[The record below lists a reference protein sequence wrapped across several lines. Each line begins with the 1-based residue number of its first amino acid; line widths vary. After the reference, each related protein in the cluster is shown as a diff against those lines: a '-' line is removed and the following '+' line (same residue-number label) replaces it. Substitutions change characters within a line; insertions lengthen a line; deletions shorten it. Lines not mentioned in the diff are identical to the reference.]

1 MQLTDDELLTMYRWA
16 QAEYGIL
23 RSGISKKEVREYFRK
38 LDRQSFSCVMSFL
51 VFKMFGKHEWGG
63 QTIFD
68 LLPEFKRKLAESV
81 YVNQGGQKDAVSQ
94 KQEPSSCQ
102 GEESPPSNQEIKRD
116 ILTALTEKELA
127 VLYVWMREKY
137 RPGLIELEMVRDIR
151 DALNDIGAKYIFCF
165 THYILF
171 GTHPTGTA
179 NAKQCLPEIGK
190 KVLCAISVLK
200 EKLSASPH
208 AKKLD
213 ESERCSALIRAAGT
227 SLSSGD
233 MKACNPNTG
242 EVEITEHALT
252 RFKERY
258 SGKDSTPQQLLKR
271 FRQLFQGAVP
281 TDLSPEH
288 RVARIIEHGFQKAR
302 YFLNTGANLRFV
314 VLEDKSIIVTVE
326 RPR

>member
-1 MQLTDDELLTMYRWA
+1 MIKM
-16 QAEYGIL
+16 I
-23 RSGISKKEVREYFRK
+23 EV
-38 LDRQSFSCVMSFL
+38 D
-51 VFKMFGKHEWGG
+51 
-63 QTIFD
+63 
-68 LLPEFKRKLAESV
+68 
-81 YVNQGGQKDAVSQ
+81 
-94 KQEPSSCQ
+94 
-102 GEESPPSNQEIKRD
+102 EESPLSNQEIKKD
-116 ILTALTEKELA
+116 ILSALTEKELA
-127 VLYVWMREKY
+127 VLYVWMRGKY

-165 THYILF
+165 AHYILF
-171 GTHPTGTA
+171 GTHPTRS
-179 NAKQCLPEIGK
+179 NSKCLSRIGK
-190 KVLCAISVLK
+190 KVLHDISVLK

-208 AKKLD
+208 VKKLD
-213 ESERCSALIRAAGT
+213 ESERCSALVRAAGT

-233 MKACNPNTG
+233 MKAFNPGTG

-258 SGKDSTPQQLLKR
+258 SGKDLTPQQLLKR